1 MMIVLGL
8 GRRVLLVDT
17 FIYVSD
23 HSRRDAVQKVSA
35 NWSQRPFYDKK
46 TTGKRSRVLCF
57 PISRSSVC
65 ACVLAKIADQ
75 EEVSDNP
82 LAVSANEVVI
92 CFG

>member
-46 TTGKRSRVLCF
+46 NNRQEVACPVLSDF
-57 PISRSSVC
+57 SVVSVC
-65 ACVLAKIADQ
+65 VRVGQDCGPRGSQ
-75 EEVSDNP
+75 
-82 LAVSANEVVI
+82 
-92 CFG
+92 